1 MFYYLKSYFIYY
13 VILLYNTPNI
23 PSSIFLATLFK
34 YSLSLSL
41 SLNQQPSHDSAS
53 ARYNK
58 QTPPAKNHHHER
70 PSATTHTTPK
80 PINPPLPINHHLA
93 KPTTHPTTMA
103 TTHLTTTAT
112 PHHHSNTLPPPLW
125 IYRCTETY
133 KKNQSKIHT
142 IETPKI
148 WIQKAIPIPK
158 SKLIAN
164 SNPKTHSKS
173 KSMNHKSTH
182 YELWCFNQSASTD
195 TTAS

>member
-23 PSSIFLATLFK
+23 PSSIFFATLFK

-41 SLNQQPSHDSAS
+41 NQQPSHHSAS

-112 PHHHSNTLPPPLW
+112 PYHHHYESTDAQKP
-125 IYRCTETY
+125 T
-133 KKNQSKIHT
+133 KKI
-142 IETPKI
+142 
-148 WIQKAIPIPK
+148 KA
-158 SKLIAN
+158 
-164 SNPKTHSKS
+164 
-173 KSMNHKSTH
+173 KSTQLKPPKFESKRQ
-182 YELWCFNQSASTD
+182 YPSQNQNS
-195 TTAS
+195 